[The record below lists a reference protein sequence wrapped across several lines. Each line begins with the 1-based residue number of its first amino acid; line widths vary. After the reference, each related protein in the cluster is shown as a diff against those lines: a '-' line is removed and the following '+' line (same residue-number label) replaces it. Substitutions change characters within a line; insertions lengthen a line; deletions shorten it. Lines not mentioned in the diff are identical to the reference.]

1 MTDKTRTDD
10 EIETGTLPGAIVLGG
25 VSYSVSE
32 PTNARARVIRKW
44 MAEYERNAKA
54 ANGKPEEQVELLEDM
69 LDQCLRGFSDAIE
82 EDWERIAQTATD
94 RERLES
100 MAVVR
105 DAVMGTFMEL
115 AGAVTPAENRK
126 ARRAKK

>member
-1 MTDKTRTDD
+1 
-10 EIETGTLPGAIVLGG
+10 
-25 VSYSVSE
+25 
-32 PTNARARVIRKW
+32 